1 MTFEEWLRDLD
12 YPDNDPLNIAE
23 CAWNAAITEAA
34 KIVELNHDPGEPWLY
49 PYEILFLK
57 SNNPNNNGKCE

>member
-34 KIVELNHDPGEPWLY
+34 MTQASHGFTLMKY
-49 PYEILFLK
+49 Y
-57 SNNPNNNGKCE
+57 S